1 MKRLAILFCLLPLA
15 LALAQAP
22 QTLPAPSVPATPPA
36 QTAAAE
42 EAGDY
47 RRIVYESVVH
57 YQGKPIGTSILLQ
70 IARDGNVSGW
80 IQRNDFFPI
89 DSGKADAERIRFD
102 SGGNSYDINLRTD
115 RVNYSG
121 PDGKGNQRVD
131 KMSYV
136 KGLWYRITE
145 PAEESMS
152 ILTIRNEDGDRDYR
166 IGEPSI
172 WKRASTP
179 IDRLEFERYKGI
191 LGKTTGVFL
200 SSYGAS
206 KYIAVVVEPEGMDIQ
221 KKLPKDKKKK
231 KK

>member
-1 MKRLAILFCLLPLA
+1 MKRLAILICLLPLV
-15 LALAQAP
+15 LLLAQAP
-22 QTLPAPSVPATPPA
+22 QTLPAPSVPAAPA
-36 QTAAAE
+36 AAPAE
-42 EAGDY
+42 EAGDF
-47 RRIVYESVVH
+47 RHIVYESVVH

-70 IARDGNVSGW
+70 IARDGGVTGW

-89 DSGKADAERIRFD
+89 DSGHADAEHIRFT
-102 SGGNSYDINLRTD
+102 SGGNNYDVNLRTD
-115 RVNYSG
+115 RINYSG

-145 PAEESMS
+145 PAEEDMS
-152 ILTIRNEDGDRDYR
+152 TVTIRNEDGDRDYR

-179 IDRLEFERYKGI
+179 IDRLEFERYKDI
-191 LGKTTGVFL
+191 LGKTTGAFL

-206 KYIAVVVEPEGMDIQ
+206 KYIAVVEEPAGMDIQ
-221 KKLPKDKKKK
+221 KKLPKEKKKK